1 MCFVN
6 LCNNERKFANLF
18 NLLKDIDQKIHFLIY
33 IFHNLI
39 MIYFFKILKY
49 YINPSFQNIKIT

>member
-18 NLLKDIDQKIHFLIY
+18 NLLEDIDQKIHFLIY